1 MDRFEELVKK
11 VEELLKERK
20 ELEKDLDGIEDDLV
34 KRAETETPL
43 YNIHSDISETLGK
56 KKPN

>member
-11 VEELLKERK
+11 VEDLLKERK
-20 ELEKDLDGIEDDLV
+20 ELEKELDDIAEDLV

-43 YNIHSDISETLGK
+43 YNIHTDINEMLGK